1 MFNLPCRY
9 VVTPFCNDFLYL
21 ISQKVFIPN
30 QNQGYILSIIFELC
44 KFILYLQKN
53 KKKFYIM
60 KIIIYILVL
69 DFNYIGESRE

>member
-1 MFNLPCRY
+1 VFNLPCRY

-44 KFILYLQKN
+44 KFILYLQEN
-53 KKKFYIM
+53 KKKCLYI
-60 KIIIYILVL
+60 V
-69 DFNYIGESRE
+69 NYYLYCSIRF